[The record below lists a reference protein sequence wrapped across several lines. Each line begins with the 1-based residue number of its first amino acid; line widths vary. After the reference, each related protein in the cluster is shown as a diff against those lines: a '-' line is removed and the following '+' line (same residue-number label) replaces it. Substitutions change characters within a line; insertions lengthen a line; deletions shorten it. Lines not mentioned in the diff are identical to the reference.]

1 MIDSYEASKALSDI
15 NDVVRRV
22 RQSQI
27 YNLTSVLMIWWGALV
42 FAGNI
47 ATWLW
52 PRYDGY
58 IWIAVNMA
66 GILGSLALSGSGYSV
81 TGVRT
86 FNIRMLVAYL
96 LFFAFGHF
104 CTDVL
109 GHFTPRQQGTFWP
122 IYFMLFYVIAGL
134 WFGYAFVG
142 IGIAITVLTLI
153 GYFFVT
159 GFTFLLWMAV
169 VNRGAHIETLS
180 KAGYVAV
187 EKAFVGKKPQTTVT
201 ATAAGR
207 GAFVRHVATLQEIIA
222 ASAGSK

>member
-1 MIDSYEASKALSDI
+1 MIDSYEAGKALSDI

-86 FNIRMLVAYL
+86 FNIRMLVA
-96 LFFAFGHF
+96 
-104 CTDVL
+104 
-109 GHFTPRQQGTFWP
+109 
-122 IYFMLFYVIAGL
+122 FMLFYVIAGL
-134 WFGYAFVG
+134 WFGYAFVA

-169 VNRGAHIETLS
+169 VNG
-180 KAGYVAV
+180 G
-187 EKAFVGKKPQTTVT
+187 G
-201 ATAAGR
+201 
-207 GAFVRHVATLQEIIA
+207 
-222 ASAGSK
+222 

>member
-1 MIDSYEASKALSDI
+1 MIDSYEAGKALSDI

-66 GILGSLALSGSGYSV
+66 GILGSFALSGSGYSV

-86 FNIRMLVAYL
+86 FSLWMPGTSL
-96 LFFAFGHF
+96 LFFAFVPV
-104 CTDVL
+104 CTDV
-109 GHFTPRQQGTFWP
+109 
-122 IYFMLFYVIAGL
+122 V
-134 WFGYAFVG
+134 
-142 IGIAITVLTLI
+142 
-153 GYFFVT
+153 GYF
-159 GFTFLLWMAV
+159 
-169 VNRGAHIETLS
+169 
-180 KAGYVAV
+180 
-187 EKAFVGKKPQTTVT
+187 T
-201 ATAAGR
+201 AR
-207 GAFVRHVATLQEIIA
+207 W
-222 ASAGSK
+222 